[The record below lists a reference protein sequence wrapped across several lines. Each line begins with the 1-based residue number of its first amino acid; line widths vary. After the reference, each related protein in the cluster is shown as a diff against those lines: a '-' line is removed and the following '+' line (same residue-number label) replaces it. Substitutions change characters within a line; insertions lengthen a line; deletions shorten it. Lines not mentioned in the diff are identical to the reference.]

1 MCRNCRCNRR
11 WRRGLSGSDIGL
23 NEELEVLNLVAQ
35 RLAEA
40 DIFYMVT
47 GSVAMSIYA
56 TPRMTRDIDIVVAIS
71 EEDVSRI
78 VNLYEEEF
86 YIDRDMIIEAIRN
99 EGMFNIIHNE
109 YVVKV
114 DFIVRKSA
122 EYRQV
127 EFDRRRQVRV
137 GSTPLWLVSP
147 EDLVLSKLWWA
158 KDSHSEQQLSD
169 IGNILQQVKE
179 LDREYLDEWV
189 QNLGLTEIY
198 QRVGHE

>member
-1 MCRNCRCNRR
+1 M
-11 WRRGLSGSDIGL
+11 

-35 RLAEA
+35 RLTEA

-56 TPRMTRDIDIVVAIS
+56 TPRMTRNIDIVVAIS

-78 VNLYEEEF
+78 VNLYEEGF

>member
-11 WRRGLSGSDIGL
+11 WRRGLSGSGIGL

-35 RLAEA
+35 RLTEA

-56 TPRMTRDIDIVVAIS
+56 TPRMTRNIDIVVAIS

-179 LDREYLDEWV
+179 LDREYLDKWV